1 MYLYLLSI
9 QTLKTFNIYFR
20 KHVLTSLESHEY
32 LFINTFLIAVIV
44 LGFFFYKMLFHDF
57 SINKLVGKVQKLS
70 FIQIFFI
77 ILIALVTCSSILF
90 NLHFDKKHNTPLINR
105 LLTKVVSTILLVL
118 VSVFFF
124 KENYNLKQYIGIF
137 LTILG
142 LYLTMSKK

>member
-20 KHVLTSLESHEY
+20 KHVLTTLESHEY
-32 LFINTFLIAVIV
+32 LFINTILIAIIV
-44 LGFFFYKMLFHDF
+44 LGFFFYKMLFHGF
-57 SINKLVGKVQKLS
+57 SINKLVGKVQKLT

-77 ILIALVTCSSILF
+77 ILIAVVTCSSILF
-90 NLHFDKKHNTPLINR
+90 NLHIDKNHNTPLINR
-105 LLTKVVSTILLVL
+105 LLSKVVSTILLVL